1 MTGYWERGAILRKF
15 LNPETIHKP
24 VAPYVHQIEIT
35 GPDKWLMMSG
45 QIGMDIEGNIP
56 DDPLEQLQCARQ
68 Y

>member
-1 MTGYWERGAILRKF
+1 MRKF

-56 DDPLEQLQCARQ
+56 DDPLEHEEILLEILWERTFLMRP
-68 Y
+68 

>member
-1 MTGYWERGAILRKF
+1 MTGYWERGAILRKS

-35 GPDKWLMMSG
+35 GPDKWLMMSA